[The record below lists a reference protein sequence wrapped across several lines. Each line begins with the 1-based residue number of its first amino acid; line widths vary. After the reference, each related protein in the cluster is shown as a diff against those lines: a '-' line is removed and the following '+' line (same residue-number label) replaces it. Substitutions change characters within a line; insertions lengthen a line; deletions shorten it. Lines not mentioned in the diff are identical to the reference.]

1 MNGDQLILWLSYLVL
16 GAFIVVL
23 ISGIITEGF
32 HPVFD
37 LLGIVAGVVSL
48 LWVGKNA

>member
-16 GAFIVVL
+16 AAFIGML
-23 ISGIITEGF
+23 ISGIITGGF

-37 LLGIVAGVVSL
+37 LLGITAGVVSI
-48 LWVGKNA
+48 LWLGRNV